1 MAMVAAMQL
10 TDGGTAGSVVD
21 DEGCGDVIG
30 YGAVAMLGL
39 AWRKLAGLQIGL
51 QIWLQIWFAAEL
63 VSAAKGSRL
72 VDISGAQLQEERQRR
87 RAVRQ
92 AG

>member
-39 AWRKLAGLQIGL
+39 AWRKFRLEIRL
-51 QIWLQIWFAAEL
+51 QIWLQIWVAAEL